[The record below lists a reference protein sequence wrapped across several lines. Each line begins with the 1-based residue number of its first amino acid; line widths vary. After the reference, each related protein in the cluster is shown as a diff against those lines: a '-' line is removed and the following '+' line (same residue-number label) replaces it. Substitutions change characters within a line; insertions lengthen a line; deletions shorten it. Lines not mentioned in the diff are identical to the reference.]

1 MPRRD
6 PSIAR
11 LTEDERAVMA
21 AAWEGRSKSEAGA
34 VNAFEHIA
42 RALELLEAPAAVVR
56 LARRAIADER
66 RHIEIGR
73 RVASAYS
80 GIELPQPRLRTVRA
94 PVYRGASP
102 RVQALL
108 RVIGQCCF
116 NETTACAYARHAL
129 SIATAPL
136 VRAALREITADEIDH
151 ARVGWAALAAAPPQ
165 LRNDIAAWIP
175 SIIESH
181 LAGWHKA
188 MVEWPATLRT
198 HGMPPRRDAVR
209 VVDRTLEDLIL
220 PGLADFGVPVRYIAG

>member
-6 PSIAR
+6 PSIAE
-11 LTEDERAVMA
+11 LADDERALMA
-21 AAWEGRSKSEAGA
+21 GAWEGRAMSEEGA
-34 VNAFEHIA
+34 VNSFEHIA
-42 RALELLEAPAAVVR
+42 RALELIEAPEAVVR

-80 GIELPQPRLRTVRA
+80 GFELPRPRLRTVRA
-94 PVYRGASP
+94 PVYRGAGR

-116 NETTACAYARHAL
+116 NETTECAYARHAL

-136 VRAALREITADEIDH
+136 VRAALREIVADEIDH
-151 ARVGWAALAAAPPQ
+151 ARIGWAALAAAPLE
-165 LRNDIAAWIP
+165 LRKEGAAWLP
-175 SIIESH
+175 TIIETH

-188 MVEWPATLRT
+188 MVEWPASLRA
-198 HGMPPRRDAVR
+198 HGMPPRREAVR
-209 VVDRTLEDLIL
+209 VVDRTLSDLIL
-220 PGLADFGVPVRYIAG
+220 PALADLGMSVPR

>member
-11 LTEDERAVMA
+11 LGDDHRALMA
-21 AAWEGRSKSEAGA
+21 AAWEGRSKAEAGA

-42 RALELLEAPAAVVR
+42 RALELIGSPEAVVR

-80 GIELPQPRLRTVRA
+80 GVELPQPRLRTVRA
-94 PVYRGASP
+94 PVYRGAGR

-116 NETTACAYARHAL
+116 NETTACAYARYAL

-136 VRAALREITADEIDH
+136 VRAALREIVADEIDH
-151 ARVGWAALAAAPPQ
+151 ARIGWAALAAAPLE
-165 LRNDIAAWIP
+165 LRRDTAAWLP

-188 MVEWPATLRT
+188 MAEWPAPLRA
-198 HGMPPRRDAVR
+198 HGMPRRRDALR
-209 VVDRTLEDLIL
+209 VVDRTLADLIL
-220 PGLADFGVPVRYIAG
+220 PGLAGLGVAVPR